1 MNKKKTS
8 TEKKRIITSDLILS
22 DSICTVA
29 VMGLYPGAGASTIVA
44 YLTRQT
50 QMRMPPPLIFDRG
63 ILPASQD
70 ELAAKLAFSPLQEP
84 DEAAKP
90 SLVDLVVLLG
100 HAKDRP
106 QALLPIYAQIDAIYK
121 KAGKP
126 RPQIIY
132 RHKGMGDHTDKVLA
146 SKTELSEWLLWLMAQ
161 AFLPA
166 NSPDLEMA
174 RQLFGGDRFGEGL
187 GRFNKGLGESNKPD
201 PNKL

>member
-1 MNKKKTS
+1 MKKKKTN
-8 TEKKRIITSDLILS
+8 TEKNRVITSDLILS
-22 DSICTVA
+22 DSIRTVA
-29 VMGLYPGAGASTIVA
+29 VMGLYPGAGVSTIVA

-50 QMRMPPPLIFDRG
+50 KRRMPPPLIFDRG
-63 ILPASQD
+63 ILPVCQD
-70 ELAAKLAFSPLQEP
+70 ELAAKLAFAPLQEP

-90 SLVDLVVLLG
+90 NLVDLVILLG

-106 QALLPIYAQIDAIYK
+106 ETPLPVYAQIDAIYK
-121 KAGKP
+121 KAGYQKADKS

-146 SKTELSEWLLWLMAQ
+146 SKTEMSEWLLWLMAK

-166 NSPDLEMA
+166 NSVDLEIA
-174 RQLFGGDRFGEGL
+174 RQLFDGDRFDRDL
-187 GRFNKGLGESNKPD
+187 GPSNKPD